1 MKVILGIEHH
11 EAVLMTLFKDDR
23 VVPQMVKE
31 LPILTHL
38 IRPHLPISHRLVA
51 KQASAKFNDIS
62 TSPLNT
68 IR

>member
-1 MKVILGIEHH
+1 MKVILGIEHQK
-11 EAVLMTLFKDDR
+11 AVQITLFKDDR
-23 VVPQMVKE
+23 VDLQMVKE
-31 LPILTHL
+31 MPIPSHL

-51 KQASAKFNDIS
+51 KHASEKFNDIS